1 MACRAVF
8 WCWLFCPALVLM
20 LWLLA
25 ILLADVAVLG
35 LVNHPLHMVDAP
47 VECFVANLFL
57 FWLIFFWWNLFP
69 LLILLLK
76 AFV

>member
-1 MACRAVF
+1 MLVVLSCVGAA
-8 WCWLFCPALVLM
+8 ALV
-20 LWLLA
+20 A
-25 ILLADVAVLG
+25 RIFLADVAVLG
-35 LVNHPLHMVDAP
+35 LVNRPLHMVDAP

-57 FWLIFFWWNLFP
+57 FWLIFLWWNLFP